1 MSNYTISDSTNQLFF
16 GTDSNFKI
24 MLTFAS
30 PSLLLIMSLTAFV
43 ILITYLKKLNKF
55 LKGLLITFA
64 VHHFL
69 SSLILIIDFSFIYH
83 NRTQKFLTCGIL
95 SQALIPSVNFSTD
108 TMSFLRYYLAWKTD
122 NNEIVRAYKVI
133 GLITF
138 VMIAEHV
145 LNIAWN
151 FLAFELGLIFWTSM
165 CAKENFN
172 RMPIL
177 PLYFCFKVLTFAGIG
192 IVYDRKLML
201 FLKKKNKQID

>member
-1 MSNYTISDSTNQLFF
+1 
-16 GTDSNFKI
+16 
-24 MLTFAS
+24 
-30 PSLLLIMSLTAFV
+30 MSLTAFV

-55 LKGLLITFA
+55 LKGLLITLA

-69 SSLILIIDFSFIYH
+69 SSLILFIDFSFMYY
-83 NRTQKFLTCGIL
+83 NQTQKFLTCGIL
-95 SQALIPSVNFSTD
+95 SQALIPSVNFSMD
-108 TMSFLRYYLAWKTD
+108 TMSLLFFLRYYLAWKTD

-145 LNIAWN
+145 L

-177 PLYFCFKVLTFAGIG
+177 PLYFCFKVLTVAGIG

>member
-1 MSNYTISDSTNQLFF
+1 
-16 GTDSNFKI
+16 
-24 MLTFAS
+24 MLAS

-55 LKGLLITFA
+55 LKGLLITLA

-69 SSLILIIDFSFIYH
+69 SSLILIIDFSFMYYYQ
-83 NRTQKFLTCGIL
+83 TQKFLTCGIL
-95 SQALIPSVNFSTD
+95 SQALIPSVNFSMD
-108 TMSFLRYYLAWKTD
+108 TMSLIFFLRYYLACKTD

-145 LNIAWN
+145 LNITWN

-177 PLYFCFKVLTFAGIG
+177 PLYFCFKVLTVAGIG